1 MHADTNSEVFYGLF
15 VMYTVAVPI
24 FHAYAHNASC
34 QHKFSPRNNI
44 IDGFGL
50 TDVENVERLRSYLG
64 RFSKMTKEMSS
75 SNRTDLLSDALSH
88 YCKLKQRK
96 LNSRI
101 RV

>member
-1 MHADTNSEVFYGLF
+1 M

-24 FHAYAHNASC
+24 FHAYAHNTSC
-34 QHKFSPRNNI
+34 HHKFYPRN

-75 SNRTDLLSDALSH
+75 SNRIDLLSDALSH

-101 RV
+101 PV